1 MRISD
6 WSSDVCSSDLL
17 AHEQS
22 EAGIGEGV
30 LHHSHDDEPWRNEI
44 GEWHAHYRPPGAA
57 QRNREDDQ
65 KEKGCKRRTPD
76 RLKLDLEET
85 PHLLQIERP
94 KSCPIDHRDYRS
106 DGLVT
111 SPAIFMV
118 VHGMTD

>member
-65 KEKGCKRRTPD
+65 TEKGCKRRTPES
-76 RLKLDLEET
+76 LTLDLEET
-85 PHLLQIERP
+85 TTLLQLDSP
-94 KSCPIDHRDYRS
+94 KSGHISQRDYRS
-106 DGLVT
+106 AGLCN
-111 SPAIFMV
+111 SSAI
-118 VHGMTD
+118 